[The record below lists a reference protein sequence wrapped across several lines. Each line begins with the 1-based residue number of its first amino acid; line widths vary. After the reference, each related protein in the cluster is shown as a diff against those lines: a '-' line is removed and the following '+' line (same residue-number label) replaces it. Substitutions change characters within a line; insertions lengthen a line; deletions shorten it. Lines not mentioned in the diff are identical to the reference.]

1 MKTNASICAL
11 LIAAVMAA
19 TAAPAAASSANAG
32 RQGPSLIQLIA
43 SRVMSAAGA
52 AKGAIAE
59 AEMREARA
67 KAVMAARAKAAMSLQ
82 NGALMAG
89 HAPCPN
95 TQSNFGAAPAG
106 DELPSLVDDTCQ

>member
-1 MKTNASICAL
+1 
-11 LIAAVMAA
+11 
-19 TAAPAAASSANAG
+19 
-32 RQGPSLIQLIA
+32 
-43 SRVMSAAGA
+43 
-52 AKGAIAE
+52 
-59 AEMREARA
+59 
-67 KAVMAARAKAAMSLQ
+67 MSLQ